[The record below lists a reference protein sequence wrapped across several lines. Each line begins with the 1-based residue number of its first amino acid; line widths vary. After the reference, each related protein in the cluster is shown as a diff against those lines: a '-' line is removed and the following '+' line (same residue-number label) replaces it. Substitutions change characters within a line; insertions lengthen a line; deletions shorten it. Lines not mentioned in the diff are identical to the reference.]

1 MNVKEWEE
9 EKFKQAIMRGLDDYC
24 KGDICGLRN
33 ESISKQF
40 CPCFL
45 NNSAFSATQVII
57 IGKPV
62 ASPSNHTKV
71 DFVVILRPV
80 SSSKPL
86 VVLNTTLE
94 HIVWERANSISKHLN
109 KTVLVNNLPPSS
121 DTRCND
127 VKSVEKEEKR
137 KSKNTAIAIAITPV
151 VVILLVSVVVALW
164 YRRKRNIPANQLR
177 DDNEEENDDE
187 CEFGHL
193 ADQRENQQRD
203 NNGEENNGGNEFD
216 PREEQRDNNRDG
228 NDGGY
233 EVIPPAGQ
241 RENQQR
247 NNYREGN
254 DGGYE
259 AVHPA
264 RQRENQQRG
273 NNRKGNNGS

>member
-1 MNVKEWEE
+1 MLLTIV
-9 EKFKQAIMRGLDDYC
+9 ISPLY
-24 KGDICGLRN
+24 RN

-45 NNSAFSATQVII
+45 NNSAFSATQVTI

-62 ASPSNHTKV
+62 VSPSNHTKV

-109 KTVLVNNLPPSS
+109 KTVLFVNNLPSSS

-137 KSKNTAIAIAITPV
+137 KSKNTAIAIGIITPV

-164 YRRKRNIPANQLR
+164 YR
-177 DDNEEENDDE
+177 
-187 CEFGHL
+187 
-193 ADQRENQQRD
+193 
-203 NNGEENNGGNEFD
+203 
-216 PREEQRDNNRDG
+216 
-228 NDGGY
+228 
-233 EVIPPAGQ
+233 
-241 RENQQR
+241 
-247 NNYREGN
+247 
-254 DGGYE
+254 
-259 AVHPA
+259 
-264 RQRENQQRG
+264 
-273 NNRKGNNGS
+273 